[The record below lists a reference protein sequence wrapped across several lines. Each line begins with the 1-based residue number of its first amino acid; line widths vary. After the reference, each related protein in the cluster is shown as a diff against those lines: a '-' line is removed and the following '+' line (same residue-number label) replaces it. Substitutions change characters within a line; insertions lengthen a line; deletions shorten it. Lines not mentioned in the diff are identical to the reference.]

1 MAVTSVTQTSRPP
14 AGPLGQTDP
23 TRWRLDTSDN
33 GRHVWHYLREANSV
47 AYEELWGE
55 DTAGVKTREQ
65 TVETKYELGLPL
77 PPVSGLVSPDGNP
90 YKAAAK
96 GKLACNISF
105 DQTKKYRTD
114 RSLD

>member
-1 MAVTSVTQTSRPP
+1 MVPTSATATPRPP

-33 GRHVWHYLREANSV
+33 GRHVWHYLREGDSLG
-47 AYEELWGE
+47 YEELWGE

-90 YKAAAK
+90 YKAASK
-96 GKLACNISF
+96 GTVTSSN
-105 DQTKKYRTD
+105 
-114 RSLD
+114 SLPCKGE